1 MNTPHKGKVR
11 YIVFK
16 DGDTWYASCLEFNI
30 TESGDDSR
38 IALIN
43 LFDAMNG
50 YVESVGKVKGSRYHA
65 LNQKSAEEYEKLWSI
80 AIGEKKTRSPYVVD
94 TFGFTAISK
103 YSYAA

>member
-16 DGDTWYASCLEFNI
+16 DGATWYASCLEFNI
-30 TESGDDSR
+30 TESGDDAR

-43 LFDAMNG
+43 LFDAMTG
-50 YVESVGKVKGSRYHA
+50 YLESVRKIKGSRYNA
-65 LNQKSAEEYEKLWSI
+65 LNQKSDAEYEKLWAI
-80 AIGEKKTRSPYVVD
+80 ATGEKKIPSPYTID

-103 YSYAA
+103 